1 MDRPNEEAL
10 LSPAGRPRGESV
22 GVLRAFGRSLRIRI
36 ISGVFAGLA
45 VMFTV
50 FGLLALSTISL
61 STDFALQERLRLAQT
76 SAESIDGL
84 LDQAGRQLERAAA
97 KLATADTSQEEELQ
111 ATELHAVLGQF
122 DRIVRLDAAGD
133 LLWAVPRQS
142 DAAPWRFAQDAAV
155 QGAMALVTTSIVA
168 PAHGVEGDGLI
179 ILVLT
184 PLDGQDGSGGF
195 LAAELNAA
203 HPGLGFLPA
212 PQEGSSVRYEVVDA
226 AGYVVAE
233 SGIGEGDGSA
243 EHLEI
248 VVPLIAGEQ
257 SGTAL
262 HEVDGGDDHVVAFYP
277 FRALAGGVVV
287 EQTQDDAL
295 EIPREMQRIMLIY
308 GIGALIAA
316 SVAAWLHSGSVVRP
330 IQRLTGD
337 AARMA
342 SGDLDSPITIARED
356 EIGQLARRFD
366 DMRVRLKTSL
376 EESARWAEELEHRV
390 DLRTREAEERN
401 KELHAL
407 NRTRRQL
414 LAKTISA
421 QEEERKRLARDL
433 HDDSAQTLT
442 AVLMTLKAAED
453 ALIADPEV
461 ARAALAQSRSQLEI
475 ALGEIRKAIGDLRP
489 SALDDLGLASA
500 IRAYA
505 DERLR
510 PRGINL
516 SMATSGDERR
526 ARGAVATAIFRIIQ
540 EAISNVAQHSSA
552 ANVSVSLDFGP
563 SEMLAVVEDDG
574 GGFDPASLRQ
584 PQESGRGLGLLG
596 MRERAELFEGEVEI
610 ESHPGTGTSVRVR
623 MPLR

>member
-22 GVLRAFGRSLRIRI
+22 GVLRVFGRSLRIRI

-45 VMFTV
+45 VLFTL
-50 FGLLALSTISL
+50 FGLLALQTISL
-61 STDFALQERLRLAQT
+61 STDFALEERLRLAQT

-84 LDQAGRQLERAAA
+84 LDQAGRQLERTAA
-97 KLATADTSQEEELQ
+97 KLATADTAQEQELQ

-122 DRIVRLDAAGD
+122 DRIVLLDPAGD

-142 DAAPWRFAQDAAV
+142 GTATWSFAEDAAV
-155 QGAMALVTTSIVA
+155 QEAMAHVTTSIVA

-184 PLDGQDGSGGF
+184 PLDGQNASGGF
-195 LAAELNAA
+195 LAAELNAS

-212 PQEGSSVRYEVVDA
+212 PQEGSSVRYEIVDA

-248 VVPLIAGEQ
+248 VVPLIARQ
-257 SGTAL
+257 HSGTAL

-295 EIPREMQRIMLIY
+295 EIPRETQRIMLIY

-316 SVAAWLHSGSVVRP
+316 CVAAWLHSGSVVRP

-421 QEEERKRLARDL
+421 QEEERKRLAREL

-442 AVLMTLKAAED
+442 AVLMTLKTAED
-453 ALIADPEV
+453 VLIADPEV
-461 ARAALAQSRSQLEI
+461 ARAALTQSRSQLEI

-489 SALDDLGLASA
+489 SALDDLGLPSA

-505 DERLR
+505 EERLR
-510 PRGINL
+510 PHGISL

-540 EAISNVAQHSSA
+540 EAISNVAQHSGA
-552 ANVSVSLDFGP
+552 ANVRVSLDFGP
-563 SEMLAVVEDDG
+563 REMLAVVEDDG

>member
-1 MDRPNEEAL
+1 MDRPDAEASL
-10 LSPAGRPRGESV
+10 PAAVRSRDESI
-22 GVLRAFGRSLRIRI
+22 GMLRVFGQSLRIRI

-45 VMFTV
+45 VLFAV

-61 STDFALQERLRLAQT
+61 STDFALEERLRLAQT
-76 SAESIDGL
+76 SAESIDKL
-84 LDQAGRQLERAAA
+84 LDQAGRQLERTAA
-97 KLATADTSQEEELQ
+97 KLATAATAQEQELE
-111 ATELHAVLGQF
+111 AAELLAVLGQF
-122 DRIVRLDAAGD
+122 ERIVHLGPRGN

-142 DAAPWRFAQDAAV
+142 GIVTWRFGQDAAV
-155 QGAMALVTTSIVA
+155 QEAMAHVTTSVVA
-168 PAHGVEGDGLI
+168 PARGVEGDRLI

-184 PLDGQDGSGGF
+184 LLDRQDVSAGF
-195 LAAELNAA
+195 LAAEINAS
-203 HPGLGFLPA
+203 HPDLGFLPA
-212 PQEGSSVRYEVVDA
+212 PQEGSSVRYEIVDE
-226 AGYVVAE
+226 AGYIVAE
-233 SGIGEGDGSA
+233 SGVGEGDSPA

-248 VVPLIAGEQ
+248 VVPLIAGQQ

-262 HEVDGGDDHVVAFYP
+262 HEVDSGEDHVVAFYP
-277 FRALAGGVVV
+277 LRALPGGLVV

-295 EIPREMQRIMLIY
+295 EIPREMQRTMLIY

-330 IQRLTGD
+330 IRRLTGD

-342 SGDLDSPITIARED
+342 SGDLDSPITISRED

-366 DMRVRLKTSL
+366 DMRVKLRASL
-376 EESARWAEELEHRV
+376 EESARWAEELEQRV
-390 DLRTREAEERN
+390 DLRTREADERN

-407 NRTRRQL
+407 NRIRRQL

-421 QEEERKRLARDL
+421 QEEERKRVARDL

-461 ARAALAQSRSQLEI
+461 ARTALTQSRSQLEI

-510 PRGINL
+510 AHGINL

-526 ARGAVATAIFRIIQ
+526 AHGAVATAIFRIIQ

-552 ANVSVSLDFGP
+552 ANVRVSLDFGP
-563 SEMLAVVEDDG
+563 GEMLAVVEDDG

-610 ESHPGTGTSVRVR
+610 ESHPGSGTSVRVR

>member
-1 MDRPNEEAL
+1 MDHSDAEASL
-10 LSPAGRPRGESV
+10 PAVVRPRDESV
-22 GVLRAFGRSLRIRI
+22 GVLRVFGQSLRIRI

-45 VMFTV
+45 VLFTV
-50 FGLLALSTISL
+50 FGLLALQTISL
-61 STDFALQERLRLAQT
+61 STDFALEERLGLAQT
-76 SAESIDGL
+76 SAESIDEL
-84 LDQAGRQLERAAA
+84 LDQAGRQLERTAA
-97 KLATADTSQEEELQ
+97 KLATADTAQEQELQ

-122 DRIVRLDAAGD
+122 DQIVHLSPQGE
-133 LLWAVPRQS
+133 LLWVVPRQS
-142 DAAPWRFAQDAAV
+142 GTATWRFAQDEAV
-155 QGAMALVTTSIVA
+155 ADAMSDFTTSIVT

-179 ILVLT
+179 ILVIT
-184 PLDGQDGSGGF
+184 PLDGQDASAGF
-195 LAAELNAA
+195 LAAELNAS
-203 HPGLGFLPA
+203 HPDLGLLPL
-212 PQEGSSVRYEVVDA
+212 PQDGSSVRYEIVDA
-226 AGYVVAE
+226 AGYVVAQ
-233 SGIGEGDGSA
+233 SGVGEGDSPA

-248 VVPLIAGEQ
+248 VVPLLARQQ

-262 HEVDGGDDHVVAFYP
+262 HEVDGGEDHVVAFYP
-277 FRALAGGVVV
+277 LRAVPGGVVV

-295 EIPREMQRIMLIY
+295 EIPRAMQRTMLIY

-330 IQRLTGD
+330 IQRLTED
-337 AARMA
+337 ASRMA

-376 EESARWAEELEHRV
+376 EESARWAGELEHRV
-390 DLRTREAEERN
+390 DLRTREADERN

-407 NRTRRQL
+407 NRIRRQL

-421 QEEERKRLARDL
+421 QEEERKRVARDL

-453 ALIADPEV
+453 ALIVDPEV
-461 ARAALAQSRSQLEI
+461 AKAALTQSRSQLEI
-475 ALGEIRKAIGDLRP
+475 ALGEIRKAIRDLRP

-540 EAISNVAQHSSA
+540 EAISNVAQHSNA

-596 MRERAELFEGEVEI
+596 MRERAELFEGEVDI
-610 ESHPGTGTSVRVR
+610 ESRPGSGTSVRVR
-623 MPLR
+623 MPLQ

>member
-1 MDRPNEEAL
+1 MDRPNREASPSAGWRARLERVGL
-10 LSPAGRPRGESV
+10 LRG
-22 GVLRAFGRSLRIRI
+22 FGQRLRIRI
-36 ISGVFAGLA
+36 ASGVFAGLA
-45 VMFTV
+45 VLFTV
-50 FGLLALSTISL
+50 FALLALRTISL
-61 STDFALQERLRLAQT
+61 STDFALEERLRLAQI
-76 SAESIDGL
+76 SVESIDEF
-84 LDQAGRQLERAAA
+84 LDQAGRQLERTAAR
-97 KLATADTSQEEELQ
+97 LAGVETAREQGQQ
-111 ATELHAVLGQF
+111 AAEFLVLLGQF
-122 DRIVRLDAAGD
+122 DRLVHLGPGGELRWIAPQQPGTAA
-133 LLWAVPRQS
+133 
-142 DAAPWRFAQDAAV
+142 WRFAQEAAL
-155 QGAMALVTTSIVA
+155 QEAMADFTTSVVT
-168 PAHGVEGDGLI
+168 PTREVDSDGLP

-184 PLDGQDGSGGF
+184 PLDAQSVSAGF
-195 LAAELNAA
+195 LVGELNAA
-203 HPGLGFLPA
+203 RPDLGLLPL
-212 PQEGSSVRYEVVDA
+212 PQDDSSVRYEIVDA
-226 AGYVVAE
+226 LGYVVAE
-233 SGIGEGDGSA
+233 SGVGEGDNPA
-243 EHLEI
+243 EHLAI
-248 VVPLIAGEQ
+248 VVPLIADQ
-257 SGTAL
+257 RSGTAL
-262 HEVDGGDDHVVAFYP
+262 HQVSGGEDHVVAFHP
-277 FRALAGGVVV
+277 FLSLPGGVVV
-287 EQTQDDAL
+287 EETQDDAL
-295 EIPREMQRIMLIY
+295 EIPREMQRTMLLF
-308 GIGALIAA
+308 GIGALFVA

-366 DMRVRLKTSL
+366 DMRVKLKTSL
-376 EESARWAEELEHRV
+376 EEKALWAEELEHRV
-390 DLRTREAEERN
+390 DLRTREADERN

-407 NRTRRQL
+407 NRIRRQL

-453 ALIADPEV
+453 ALVVDPEV
-461 ARAALAQSRSQLEI
+461 AKAALTQSRSQLEI
-475 ALGEIRKAIGDLRP
+475 ALGEIRKAIRDLRP

-510 PRGINL
+510 PHGINL

-540 EAISNVAQHSSA
+540 EAISNVAQHSNA

-610 ESHPGTGTSVRVR
+610 ESHPGTGASVRVR
-623 MPLR
+623 MPLG